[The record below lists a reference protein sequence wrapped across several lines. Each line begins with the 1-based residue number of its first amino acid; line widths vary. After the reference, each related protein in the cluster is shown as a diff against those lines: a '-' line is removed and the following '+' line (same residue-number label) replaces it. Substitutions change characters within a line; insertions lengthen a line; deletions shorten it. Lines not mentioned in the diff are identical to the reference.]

1 MLPSDFIRSIKLN
14 IKSYQDLA
22 FNASAGS
29 YVSFNLYSL
38 CSILLWP
45 EERGGYDFSMAF
57 NFLEERW
64 TLCRRDGVRSLCL
77 FTSLIFCRRER
88 EGERGREREGGGR
101 EGEEG
106 REEERREERGEE
118 REREEERERG
128 RLRKREK
135 FI

>member
-88 EGERGREREGGGR
+88 EGERGREGG
-101 EGEEG
+101 
-106 REEERREERGEE
+106 E
-118 REREEERERG
+118 RERKGERKREGKREGKRERER
-128 RLRKREK
+128 KREREGD
-135 FI
+135 